1 MLTLDNVSV
10 AYGRTQIVRTASLRV
25 DDGETV
31 ALLGRNGVGKTTLLR
46 AICGELVTLS
56 GTIRIADRDI
66 THMKA
71 QRRTAAGVALVP
83 QGREIFEGL
92 TVAENLRVG
101 LAATQRAQRDQV
113 LERSL
118 EHFPVLREK
127 WNARGGSLSGGQ
139 QQILSIAR
147 ALATRPRLLL
157 LDEPSEGI
165 QPSIVRGIVE
175 QLCELREQENLTI
188 LVVEQ
193 NLEVAVS
200 LASRA
205 YVMAKGTIVAELA
218 PSKLLEDPGL
228 QREHLG
234 I

>member
-10 AYGRTQIVRTASLRV
+10 AYGRTQIVRAVSLRV

-46 AICGELVTLS
+46 AICGDLTTLS

-66 THMKA
+66 THMKP
-71 QRRTAAGVALVP
+71 QRRTAAGVALAP
-83 QGREIFEGL
+83 QGREIFDGL

-101 LAATQRAQRDQV
+101 LAATERAERDQI
-113 LERSL
+113 LERIV
-118 EHFPVLREK
+118 EHFPVLRAK
-127 WNARGGSLSGGQ
+127 WKARGGSLSGGEQ
-139 QQILSIAR
+139 QMLSIAR

-165 QPSIVRGIVE
+165 QPSIVREIVE
-175 QLCELREQENLTI
+175 QLRELRDQENLTI

-205 YVMAKGTIVAELA
+205 YVMAKGTIVAEVA
-218 PSKLLEDPGL
+218 PSRLLDDSEF
-228 QREHLG
+228 QREYLG